1 MCVRVQF
8 TRGTVQSQHFYF
20 DRNNFFLL
28 QRIKNTLYYAIFTPS
43 FKSLVNAIPFAVFLW
58 KCPPLAP
65 IFGNIQDSV
74 DKCVIVDFYIPTLN
88 RKILFDSCVL
98 RFCDIHV
105 FIISYFDLSV
115 NMLYIYDFGQN
126 LSGVASLTLTG
137 EAGQTVKLRFA
148 EMLNDASGTG
158 DGREGTLYTQN
169 LRSAKNTD
177 VYILRGDAEGEP

>member
-1 MCVRVQF
+1 
-8 TRGTVQSQHFYF
+8 
-20 DRNNFFLL
+20 
-28 QRIKNTLYYAIFTPS
+28 
-43 FKSLVNAIPFAVFLW
+43 
-58 KCPPLAP
+58 
-65 IFGNIQDSV
+65 
-74 DKCVIVDFYIPTLN
+74 
-88 RKILFDSCVL
+88 
-98 RFCDIHV
+98 
-105 FIISYFDLSV
+105 
-115 NMLYIYDFGQN
+115 MLYIYDFGQN